1 MDLINSKIR
10 PKDFGKID
18 FDVHVYYNNEEVS
31 RGQALQLRDLM
42 KADFKQEDVFVGE
55 LIDFP
60 IGPHPLPMWEANL
73 RKESFLEMI
82 SWLMAHRG
90 ELVVLVHSLSGNH
103 VWDHTAGAMF
113 FGHVPPLNIEFLRG
127 ISKK

>member
-42 KADFKQEDVFVGE
+42 KVDFKSEDVFVGE
-55 LIDFP
+55 
-60 IGPHPLPMWEANL
+60 
-73 RKESFLEMI
+73 
-82 SWLMAHRG
+82 
-90 ELVVLVHSLSGNH
+90 
-103 VWDHTAGAMF
+103 
-113 FGHVPPLNIEFLRG
+113 
-127 ISKK
+127 